1 MDSIKD
7 EIRAELARTKISK
20 TDLYNLLMK
29 MCDHVGT
36 GGGAKDGARGP
47 PGPAGPAGPPGRD
60 GTCQCKC
67 PAAAAPAAA
76 APKKTAAKKSSTA
89 KKTAAEE

>member
-7 EIRAELARTKISK
+7 EIRAELARTKINK

-29 MCDHVGT
+29 MCDHVGA

-47 PGPAGPAGPPGRD
+47 PGPAGPAGPAGKD

-67 PAAAAPAAA
+67 PAAAP

-89 KKTAAEE
+89 KKTAAAVAEE